1 MSVLH
6 INNITNKEGTGGPTI
21 AGITTVDSTG
31 FMKVPVGDT
40 RTRLVNDYEN
50 IVTDGLVLH
59 LDAGRA
65 ESFGGDGTTWRD
77 LSGNNNNGTLQGGVG
92 FTVDDGGSLIFDGL
106 NDYVSFSFVNPF
118 AETIIVW
125 ARSSTINWNQFGWI
139 SSSRRQNGH
148 IIHPRSGQ
156 RLVNYLISDSS
167 ASATNIGTVTPDDI
181 TIPHMYSITTNGS
194 NSHKC
199 YFDGIEVASSS
210 SSITR
215 TASPTAQIWYLGKDD
230 YGGRYGNGNIY
241 NCLRYNRALTESEIQ
256 QNYNALKGRF
266 SI

>member
-1 MSVLH
+1 MGLSH
-6 INNITNKEGTGGPTI
+6 SPSIITQN
-21 AGITTVDSTG
+21 
-31 FMKVPVGDT
+31 
-40 RTRLVNDYEN
+40 
-50 IVTDGLVLH
+50 LVLC
-59 LDAGRA
+59 LDAANPKSYPG
-65 ESFGGDGTTWRD
+65 SGTTWTD
-77 LSGNNNNGTLQGGVG
+77 LSGNGNNGTLVNGVG
-92 FTVDDGGSLIFDGL
+92 YSGDNLGSLVFDGS